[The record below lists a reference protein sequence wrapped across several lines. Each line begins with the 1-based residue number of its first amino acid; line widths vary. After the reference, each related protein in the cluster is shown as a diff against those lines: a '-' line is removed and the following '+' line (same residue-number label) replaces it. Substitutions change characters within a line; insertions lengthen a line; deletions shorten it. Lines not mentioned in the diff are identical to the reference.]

1 MLNKISYFNNAATTY
16 PKPEEV
22 YSYMDSYYRQYG
34 LHWSVVK
41 YRKQAIEET
50 RNLVTELF
58 IAQIKGCFVS
68 SATEAL
74 NIILQ
79 GLSITN
85 NFNIYV
91 LLWT

>member
-34 LHWSVVK
+34 LNIGRGGLNTGNK
-41 YRKQAIEET
+41 LIEET

-58 IAQIKGCFVS
+58 HCPNKKV
-68 SATEAL
+68 
-74 NIILQ
+74 
-79 GLSITN
+79 
-85 NFNIYV
+85 V
-91 LLWT
+91 LYHLRQKHLT